1 MMINYEFLRLAL
13 KCDILKKRRERILRV
28 AVYMSVLPKSCT
40 SFLFH
45 TLCAICVNM
54 EEDSLFLFYFFN
66 FFFFIKLASAPV
78 GVQIAL
84 DSACDTC
91 IFSLIRDTEV
101 EYKINLLR

>member
-1 MMINYEFLRLAL
+1 
-13 KCDILKKRRERILRV
+13 
-28 AVYMSVLPKSCT
+28 MSVLPKSCT

-66 FFFFIKLASAPV
+66 FFFSFLFFIKLASARV

-84 DSACDTC
+84 DSACNIC